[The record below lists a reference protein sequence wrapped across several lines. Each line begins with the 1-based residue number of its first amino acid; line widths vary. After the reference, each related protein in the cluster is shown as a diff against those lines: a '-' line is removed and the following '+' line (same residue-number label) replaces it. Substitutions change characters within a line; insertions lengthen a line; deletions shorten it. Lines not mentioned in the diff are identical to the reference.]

1 MWKFISNNCGYF
13 QTMTQPT
20 CMPKAPT
27 PGLGPISGATIPFE
41 SSQRRGSK
49 PSNFVVL
56 LVFLTLK
63 HVKRS
68 AFQIGALH
76 SDNWLFGRKISRN
89 RPINTVIKMC
99 SKCIQG
105 GRCWLRV
112 DMQAHNSYC
121 DKKVLCI
128 SFSPRSETGTDMRT
142 LCLFRFSSSAKNGQ
156 CHIKKKLWRHQ
167 YRDSRDSLDWSSK
180 EIHATLAYG
189 EGSWH
194 QILMLGNICHWK

>member
-1 MWKFISNNCGYF
+1 
-13 QTMTQPT
+13 MTQPT

-41 SSQRRGSK
+41 YSQRRGSK

-89 RPINTVIKMC
+89 RPLNTVIKMC

-112 DMQAHNSYC
+112 DMQTHNSYC
-121 DKKVLCI
+121 DKKVICI
-128 SFSPRSETGTDMRT
+128 SFSPRSETGTGA
-142 LCLFRFSSSAKNGQ
+142 RFSKVPRTFRARKAIRKSTS
-156 CHIKKKLWRHQ
+156 C
-167 YRDSRDSLDWSSK
+167 
-180 EIHATLAYG
+180 
-189 EGSWH
+189 
-194 QILMLGNICHWK
+194 